1 MQRPSPL
8 PKQERQRLLTSVI
21 ASGRIGTQLELLSA
35 LERSGC
41 RVTQATISRD
51 IRELGIQKVR
61 DPLGQPRYALP
72 QGTARGDP
80 REALISVLSQFGRRS
95 VSAQNLVIVRCE
107 LGTAPAV
114 ARALDRLEDSR
125 VLGTLAGD
133 DTCLVVARGPREA
146 RVIARELRRDIV

>member
-1 MQRPSPL
+1 MQRPAPL

-21 ASGRIGTQLELLSA
+21 ASGRIGTQIELMTA
-35 LERSGC
+35 LERAGC
-41 RVTQATISRD
+41 KVTQATVSRD
-51 IRELGIQKVR
+51 IRDLGIRKVR

-72 QGTARGDP
+72 QGSSRGDP
-80 REALISVLSQFGRRS
+80 RDALVSVLSQFGRRS
-95 VSAQNLVIVRCE
+95 VAAQNLVIVRCE

-114 ARALDRLEDSR
+114 ARALDRLEDDR

-146 RVIARELRRDIV
+146 RAIARELLREI